1 METRSCAVRRTALGD
16 FFKSARF
23 KILLGLFILLLFFM
37 LRAAWTGGLSP
48 LLSRVAGF
56 VVTPLQQASSSISD
70 AVSGYFQRYVR
81 ADELAAENAA
91 LQDEVNELR
100 SQLIDFEQYRQE
112 NENLRQYIGLKEEN
126 PDFELEPASV
136 VKRDSEDRFFSFTI
150 DKGSIHGIELYNT
163 VISPEGLVGAIT
175 EVGSNFS
182 KVTTILDVRSKV
194 GAYDNRT
201 RDIGIVNGS
210 IDLAGEGKCKLTYLP
225 RESGAGKDDLVVTSG
240 GSIYPKNLVIGK
252 ITEIREGE
260 GKISLYA
267 VVEPAADIKNIT
279 DVMIIKY
286 YQGQGETD
294 E

>member
-1 METRSCAVRRTALGD
+1 MGD

-23 KILLGLFILLLFFM
+23 KILLSLFILLLFFM
-37 LRAAWTGGLSP
+37 LRAAWTGGLAP
-48 LLSRVAGF
+48 LLSRVTGF

-81 ADELAAENAA
+81 ADELAAENDA
-91 LQDEVNELR
+91 LQQEVNELR

-112 NENLRQYIGLKEEN
+112 NQNLRQYIGLKEEN

-136 VKRDSEDRFFSFTI
+136 VKRDSDDRFFSFMI
-150 DKGSIHGIELYNT
+150 DKGSIHGIELYDT
-163 VISPEGLVGAIT
+163 VISPEGFVGAIT

-225 RESGAGKDDLVVTSG
+225 RESGAAKDDLVVTSG

-252 ITEIREGE
+252 ITDIREGE

-267 VVEPAADIKNIT
+267 VVEPAADIKNLT
-279 DVMIIKY
+279 DVMIIKS
-286 YQGQGETD
+286 YQGQGEPN